1 MGACLKKK
9 SRFAL
14 ERRIRSEVVSDFGTW
29 LRGIHF
35 VSLFAHLSHSRTKER
50 PSQGYTFKKVWTRN
64 DKLSGFICGRSFEGN
79 QLFKGMSSGAFED
92 SFSAVISQQWE
103 CCSVS
108 CDCVCA
114 LTLTDL
120 FVATDVSQCTSAI
133 EKSWPVT
140 VVQHVPV
147 LQPNHLPNISFR
159 VMRLELLLFLS
170 LMMPDEVTSLQSEL
184 VCSICNQ
191 VFCKRA
197 NLLRHQNTVH
207 SMSAS

>member
-35 VSLFAHLSHSRTKER
+35 VSLFAHLSHSTTKER

-79 QLFKGMSSGAFED
+79 QLFK
-92 SFSAVISQQWE
+92 VP
-103 CCSVS
+103 
-108 CDCVCA
+108 
-114 LTLTDL
+114 LRT
-120 FVATDVSQCTSAI
+120 
-133 EKSWPVT
+133 SWPVT

-170 LMMPDEVTSLQSEL
+170 LMMSPM
-184 VCSICNQ
+184 
-191 VFCKRA
+191 R
-197 NLLRHQNTVH
+197 
-207 SMSAS
+207 